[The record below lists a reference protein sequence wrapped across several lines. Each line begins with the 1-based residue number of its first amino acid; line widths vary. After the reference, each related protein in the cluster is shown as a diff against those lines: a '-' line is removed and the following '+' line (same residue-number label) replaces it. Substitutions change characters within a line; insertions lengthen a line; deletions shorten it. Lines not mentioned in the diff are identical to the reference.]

1 MQQLE
6 AILFTQLNEAIDQFF
21 LQTVKLVAALG
32 KLPALTDLPARST
45 ERTPPR
51 IVTLAYRRYFPEV

>member
-21 LQTVKLVAALG
+21 LQTVKLVAALRLVTG
-32 KLPALTDLPARST
+32 VKLIFQPDPLK
-45 ERTPPR
+45 ERR
-51 IVTLAYRRYFPEV
+51 LV

>member
-21 LQTVKLVAALG
+21 LQTVKLVAASG
-32 KLPALTDLPARST
+32 KLPALLIFQPDPLK
-45 ERTPPR
+45 ERR
-51 IVTLAYRRYFPEV
+51 LV